1 MAVQAG
7 FGSGPGVRPRASTR
21 SCDRDSPRWH
31 GRASRSSLCA
41 QSEVVTMRRA
51 ERARL
56 TGPVT
61 EAPAARAPAHV
72 GCRAPRTS
80 APGPQAPRRCRGR
93 PRRADPLPER
103 ASPDRS
109 GAPRA
114 RRREACRARC
124 AACGY
129 SCFRRTRPRRLGS
142 QIVDK
147 RPIVRGNGGEG
158 AAVNIDGTG
167 QFGHW
172 WRFSRVSGGLQS
184 CQ

>member
-1 MAVQAG
+1 MAVQARL
-7 FGSGPGVRPRASTR
+7 GSGPGVRPRASTR

-31 GRASRSSLCA
+31 GRASRSSPCA
-41 QSEVVTMRRA
+41 RSEVVTMRRA
-51 ERARL
+51 ERPRL

-61 EAPAARAPAHV
+61 KAPAARAPAYV

-114 RRREACRARC
+114 RRAEACRARC

-129 SCFRRTRPRRLGS
+129 SSVRRRGPRRPVS

-147 RPIVRGNGGEG
+147 RPIVRGIGGEG

-167 QFGHW
+167 QLGHW
-172 WRFSRVSGGLQS
+172 RRLSRVRGGLQS